1 MPRATFFVER
11 RETLRVTLRQ
21 GSVEEHSERDV
32 GYGVTER
39 EGPSASHRWWDAGAL
54 PVLPE
59 LVRGRSEALLDGR
72 APDTWEAPA
81 FTALAHELEALGRQR
96 GSRLDVTV
104 RGLRQRVLCADDVRE
119 VEDVRQVV
127 WLELRARV
135 EREGTARTALG
146 EWAFETLEALQSA
159 AAVRAPGW
167 VEDVVGRARAKLDE
181 QPCPRGALTVVLPP
195 GSDAGVFFHEVC
207 GHPMEGDVVSRQASF
222 LARKRGERVAADFLT
237 VADDPTEGSGGV
249 GYRFDDEG
257 TPARPVTLVRE
268 GRVDAPLLDGRTA
281 EVLGLEPNGHGRRI
295 DYRHL
300 ALPRMSHTVV
310 RPHEGDLESILS
322 GVEEGLLVSY
332 LTPRH
337 VHLLGG
343 EFCFHIPEAREIRHG
358 KLGAFVRPGLLRG
371 HAAEALA
378 SIDAVGADSRTFF
391 GLKGC
396 GKLDQGGLPVSFG
409 LPTVR
414 FSRLTVEPAE

>member
-1 MPRATFFVER
+1 VSHSTFFIER
-11 RETLRVTLRQ
+11 RDMLRVSLRH
-21 GSVEEHSERDV
+21 GSVEEQAERDA
-32 GYGVTER
+32 GLGLTER
-39 EGPSASHRWWDAGAL
+39 EGARAAYRWWEAGAL
-54 PVLPE
+54 PALPE
-59 LVRGRSEALLDGR
+59 AVRHRGEALLEGR
-72 APDTWEAPA
+72 SPDTRAA
-81 FTALAHELEALGRQR
+81 ASFSSLARELEAQGRQQ
-96 GSRLDVTV
+96 GARLEVTV
-104 RGLRQRVLCADDVRE
+104 RGLSQRVVCVDDVRE

-127 WLELRARV
+127 WLELRALV
-135 EREGTARTALG
+135 EREGTTRTALG
-146 EWAFETLEALQSA
+146 EWAFTGPEALLDA
-159 AAVRAPGW
+159 ARRTPGW
-167 VEDVVGRARAKLDE
+167 VEDVVGRARAKLGE
-181 QPCPRGALTVVLPP
+181 QPCPRGPLTVVLPP

-207 GHPMEGDVVSRQASF
+207 GHPMEGDVVSRGASF
-222 LARKRGERVAADFLT
+222 LARKRGERVAADFVT

-257 TPARPVTLVRE
+257 TPARPATLVHQ
-268 GRVDAPLLDGRTA
+268 GRVDMPLLDLRTA
-281 EVLGLEPNGHGRRI
+281 QVLGLEPNGHGRRI

-310 RPHEGDLESILS
+310 RPHHGSLESILS
-322 GVEEGLLVSY
+322 EVEEGLLVSY

-343 EFCFHIPEAREIRHG
+343 DFCFHFPEAREIRKG
-358 KLGAFVRPGLLRG
+358 QLGAFVRPGLLRG
-371 HAAEALA
+371 NAAEALA